1 MEKRANRHPLII
13 ALVAALG
20 FTTACGSESSSGIGP
35 GIGGASGTGGT
46 GAVGNQGGIG
56 GLAGGGGGGMSG
68 SAAGGSGTG
77 GGGTGGSGTGG
88 GETGGGHAGMGGMGG
103 DAPTLAVQFAD
114 TVIRRWPDP
123 RNIADR
129 ARGWDYNNGIVLRGM
144 MEVFKRT
151 SDLRYLAYIK
161 QYVDYFVD
169 ATGNLY
175 TDAAQTKPI
184 QSQQHS
190 LDLIQPAIL
199 LLFLAEQ
206 YPDDTRYRT
215 AATIVRD
222 MFSKFPVNGEGG
234 FWHKQT
240 YPNEMWLDGI
250 YMAEPFLAKYGAA
263 NASCGAYCSDTP
275 VTQATLLSG
284 HVRLAS
290 GLLLHGWDWDG
301 NAAWCGGACA
311 GASGTGLAPE
321 VWSRALGWYAMA
333 LVDILQFLPAG
344 HAGRPSLL
352 SLLSG
357 IAEGAKATQDATT
370 GLWCQVVDKCGEPDN
385 WTESSGSGMLIY
397 AIKTGVDRGDLDAG
411 YLTMVQKAWQ
421 GLKDTKV
428 GSDALGPTINDAA
441 DGTSILLNYAG
452 YVAIAKKTNSYHGLC
467 AIQLAAAAMEYGP

>member
-1 MEKRANRHPLII
+1 MNGRPLII

-20 FTTACGSESSSGIGP
+20 FTTACGSESKPAIASGIGGVAGTGGAGAGAGGNP
-35 GIGGASGTGGT
+35 EGIGGSPAGT
-46 GAVGNQGGIG
+46 
-56 GLAGGGGGGMSG
+56 
-68 SAAGGSGTG
+68 GGSGTG
-77 GGGTGGSGTGG
+77 GGGTGGGGTGG
-88 GETGGGHAGMGGMGG
+88 GGTGGGHAGTGGNT
-103 DAPTLAVQFAD
+103 PTLAVQFAD

-129 ARGWDYNNGIVLRGM
+129 TRGWDYNNGIVLRGM
-144 MEVFKRT
+144 LEVFKRT

-184 QSQQHS
+184 QNQEHS

-206 YPDDTRYRT
+206 YPEDTRYRT

-222 MFSKFPVNGEGG
+222 MFSRFPVNGEGG

-263 NASCGAYCSDTP
+263 NASCGAYCNDTP

-321 VWSRALGWYAMA
+321 IWSRALGWYAMA
-333 LVDILQFLPAG
+333 LVDILDFLPAG

-357 IAEGAKATQDATT
+357 IAAGAKATQDATT
-370 GLWCQVVDKCGEPDN
+370 GLWCQVVDKCAEAGN
-385 WTESSGSGMLIY
+385 WTESSGSGMLVY

-428 GSDALGPTINDAA
+428 GSDAIGPTINDAA
-441 DGTSILLNYAG
+441 DGSSIQPSYAS
-452 YVAIAKKTNSYHGLC
+452 YLAIAKKINSYHGLC